1 METSRISIFP
11 LLYNY
16 RIKNKKKKKTF
27 KTCGTIREDFN
38 PDSKKSL
45 ISVCKINLDFD

>member
-16 RIKNKKKKKTF
+16 RIKKKKTF

>member
-1 METSRISIFP
+1 METSRISILP
-11 LLYNY
+11 LLYNH
-16 RIKNKKKKKTF
+16 RIKKNKKNF

>member
-16 RIKNKKKKKTF
+16 RIKNKKQKNSK
-27 KTCGTIREDFN
+27 REDFN
-38 PDSKKSL
+38 PDSKKYL
-45 ISVCKINLDFD
+45 ISVCKLNLDFD